1 MSNTPDEPLEPQAA
15 SGRSKAQTQSKT
27 QNQTQPRTQAERRAA
42 QLQAALRENLRR
54 RKVAGAKALN
64 TPEPDHHEKAKQND
78 GEK

>member
-1 MSNTPDEPLEPQAA
+1 MSDSPDEPREPQAA
-15 SGRSKAQTQSKT
+15 PKRPQSQPQTPPKT
-27 QNQTQPRTQAERRAA
+27 QPKTQAERRTA

-54 RKVAGAKALN
+54 RKVANGKAVN